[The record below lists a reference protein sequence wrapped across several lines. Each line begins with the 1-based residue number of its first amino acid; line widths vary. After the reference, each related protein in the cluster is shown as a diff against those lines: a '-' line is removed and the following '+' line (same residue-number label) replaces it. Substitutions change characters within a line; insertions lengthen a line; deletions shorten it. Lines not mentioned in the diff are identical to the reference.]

1 VTIGYITLPAQ
12 SNRERSLLR
21 SQAYRRDGFLSPVPA
36 ITPHEAARARAELE
50 HFERATGQD
59 AGQAIRGKGHL
70 KLRAVHD
77 LVRHPAILDRVEQ
90 ILGPEIL
97 CWGVSL
103 FSKPA
108 GDEAFVGLHADSFF
122 WGLSSYAVC
131 SAWVALTE
139 STVENGAMR
148 CLRGSHL
155 APAPHPHA
163 VVPGTA
169 NMLHSKEE
177 VAPDAAAALRA
188 EGGEVACT
196 LAAGEMTLFHV
207 RPTLASVPP
216 PPAALPCP
224 PCSGSCTPRPRVG
237 IRSAHPCR

>member
-1 VTIGYITLPAQ
+1 MARTVTRPLSA
-12 SNRERSLLR
+12 
-21 SQAYRRDGFLSPVPA
+21 QAYRRDGFLSPVPA
-36 ITPHEAARARAELE
+36 ITPQEAAHAKAELE
-50 HFERATGQD
+50 HFERTTGQD

-108 GDEAFVGLHADSFF
+108 GDEAFVGLHADTFF
-122 WGLSSYAVC
+122 WGLSSFAVC
-131 SAWVALTE
+131 SAWVALTD
-139 STVENGAMR
+139 STIENGAMR
-148 CLRGSHL
+148 CLPGSHL

-163 VVPGTA
+163 VRPGTA

-177 VAPDAAAALRA
+177 VTPDAAAALRA

-207 RPTLASVPP
+207 RPSPP
-216 PPAALPCP
+216 Q
-224 PCSGSCTPRPRVG
+224 RPRSSCQH
-237 IRSAHPCR
+237 SACASLRR

>member
-1 VTIGYITLPAQ
+1 M
-12 SNRERSLLR
+12 
-21 SQAYRRDGFLSPVPA
+21 QAYHRDGFLSPVPA
-36 ITPHEAARARAELE
+36 ITAHEAAHARAELE
-50 HFERATGQD
+50 LFERTTGED

-103 FSKPA
+103 FSKPVGGA
-108 GDEAFVGLHADSFF
+108 AFVGLHADTFF
-122 WGLSSYAVC
+122 WGLSSFAVC
-131 SAWVALTE
+131 SAWVALTD

-155 APAPHPHA
+155 APLPHPHI

-177 VAPDAAAALRA
+177 VTPDTAQALRA
-188 EGGEVACT
+188 MGGEVVCT
-196 LAAGEMTLFHV
+196 LAAGEMMLFHV
-207 RPTLASVPP
+207 RALLRTFSLHDHAWTLSLLVH
-216 PPAALPCP
+216 LV
-224 PCSGSCTPRPRVG
+224 R
-237 IRSAHPCR
+237 

>member
-1 VTIGYITLPAQ
+1 MGGQPAAPHPVATRVGDQRVARTVTRPLSA
-12 SNRERSLLR
+12 
-21 SQAYRRDGFLSPVPA
+21 QAYRRDGFLSPVPA
-36 ITPHEAARARAELE
+36 ITPQEAAHAKAELE
-50 HFERATGQD
+50 HFERTTGQD

-108 GDEAFVGLHADSFF
+108 GDEAFVGLHADTFF
-122 WGLSSYAVC
+122 WGLSSFAVC

-139 STVENGAMR
+139 STIENGAMR
-148 CLRGSHL
+148 CLPASHL

-163 VVPGTA
+163 VVPSTA

-177 VAPDAAAALRA
+177 VTPDAAAALRA

-207 RPTLASVPP
+207 RPSPP
-216 PPAALPCP
+216 Q
-224 PCSGSCTPRPRVG
+224 RPRSSCQH
-237 IRSAHPCR
+237 SACASLRR